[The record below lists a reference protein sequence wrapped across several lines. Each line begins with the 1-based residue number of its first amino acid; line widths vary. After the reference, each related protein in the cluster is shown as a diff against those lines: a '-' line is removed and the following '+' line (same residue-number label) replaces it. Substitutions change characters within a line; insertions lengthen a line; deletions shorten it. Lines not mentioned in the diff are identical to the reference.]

1 MTNKVAQLSF
11 HECCHAIVKN
21 RNEKA
26 LNYAVNYAREGLNM
40 DQDDY
45 AAKVQCLYI
54 LNNMTAWR
62 GETAKAVRE
71 SLKLHSKGV

>member
-1 MTNKVAQLSF
+1 MAKEAKVAQYSYDECLSL
-11 HECCHAIVKN
+11 IIKN

-26 LNYAVNYAREGLNM
+26 LNYAVNYARAGQGMTGQE
-40 DQDDY
+40 
-45 AAKVQCLYI
+45 AKVQCLYI

>member
-1 MTNKVAQLSF
+1 MTNKVPTMSF
-11 HECCHAIVKN
+11 DECCNAIIKN

-26 LNYAVNYAREGLNM
+26 LNYAVAYAGAGRGM
-40 DQDDY
+40 TGHDM
-45 AAKVQCLYI
+45 KVQCLYI

-71 SLKLHSKGV
+71 SLKLHSK